1 MPEGKD
7 VLRGQ
12 AGFDH
17 EMYLIHP
24 FKGQSNQND
33 RGIFQI
39 SIGGWHRD
47 SRESWRAMIGQDELS
62 SGLNVAMPATTRP
75 PTSTPSMNL
84 EATTFPTKLYVSYMF
99 E

>member
-12 AGFDH
+12 VAFDH

-33 RGIFQI
+33 RGILQI
-39 SIGGWHRD
+39 YIGGWHRD
-47 SRESWRAMIGQDELS
+47 SRESWRAMTRRDKLS
-62 SGLNVAMPATTRP
+62 SGLNLVL
-75 PTSTPSMNL
+75 PTPG
-84 EATTFPTKLYVSYMF
+84 VRCI
-99 E
+99 